1 MVMKWFSKKPKL
13 VFSEISLTENA
24 KLFIR
29 STPEQFRT
37 SRLVSFEREV
47 TGASWP
53 KLDANGISKEID
65 SIIVS
70 LGAVSGL
77 RIFKVIS
84 QNELLVK
91 LFVNRLLEI
100 VNSFMFEIGR
110 CLISDNPLSRK
121 SLETLNDLRGKCEK
135 ISEEIS
141 TELKDFLNTPSDAPH
156 LKEWS
161 LLMQT
166 RLNVAEMGNQLQVQM
181 LRTADY
187 IDAHLEGKG

>member
-1 MVMKWFSKKPKL
+1 LVMKWFSKGPKL
-13 VFSEISLTENA
+13 EFSEISLSENA

-29 STPEQFRT
+29 STPEQFRMN
-37 SRLVSFEREV
+37 RLVSFEREV

-84 QNELLVK
+84 RDELLVE

-100 VNSFMFEIGR
+100 VNGFMIEVGG
-110 CLISDNPLSRK
+110 CLLSDNPLSRK
-121 SLETLNDLRGKCEK
+121 SLETLKDLLSKCEK
-135 ISEEIS
+135 ICEEIS
-141 TELKDFLNTPSDAPH
+141 SELKDLLNSPSGALH
-156 LKEWS
+156 SKEWMM
-161 LLMQT
+161 LMLT
-166 RLNVAEMGNQLQVQM
+166 RKNVVEMSIQLKVQM